1 MKHIP
6 LVFFFSISIA
16 SFAQKQ
22 VLMTS
27 QMDDK
32 VLRYDVE
39 QDKLIQVKALEEIS
53 DVEIDADA
61 QLLFWA
67 DFGNH
72 SIVKYDL
79 NSGKRELLLT
89 NLSGLNAI
97 FLDSENEKLYFS
109 LADNTISTVNYDGSE
124 RRTIIR
130 DLAGVTQFAID
141 FIQNTMFY
149 IDQAELKVMKT
160 DLDNIDPV
168 ELTDRASNVTQ
179 LILDETN
186 QFVYWIQTAV
196 SNVSSGLR
204 SIAYDG
210 GDRNDIVKDFMNGG
224 TIDFENQLLF
234 TTDNFGRYYQYNLDG
249 TGEIR
254 LFNQDF
260 LLSVQDPSTKEIY
273 VFTEDEELLYK
284 LSDDGMGYQLNLELL
299 RESRIPKGLFLNP
312 EDKRVYNINGGQGL
326 GNVIEGGIVSYDLN
340 GKNVKHILN
349 NNEDIVKD
357 PINLALDVGNKHIYW
372 TDDNAGEMFR
382 CDFDGSNI
390 IEVHANRHSHVSP
403 YALKIDFEKDKIY
416 WSDLSLW
423 SLHSSNLDGTD
434 EEELY
439 RPMESPSIRSIE
451 IIGEYVYWIESS
463 DRYLKRMKKDGS
475 GDIETVLEASNF
487 DSNPRRVTAFDDENL
502 LISVPITGKVHKYN
516 ITTGDFTL
524 FFETPDYKP
533 YDMVVFDASDYPVD
547 SDGDGF
553 FEDEDCDDDNLS
565 VHPHAED
572 VANNMID
579 ENCNGTDFISSTIDT
594 ETLSSIINIYPNP
607 FSDIIHIS
615 SDFEV
620 EKITIKDMLGKDYGT
635 YHENEI
641 NLSFL
646 ISGFYFV
653 TVQIENRQEVI
664 KVFKY

>member
-1 MKHIP
+1 MKHIL

-27 QMDDK
+27 QIDDK

-53 DVEIDADA
+53 DVEIDENA

-67 DFGNH
+67 DYGNN

-79 NSGKRELLLT
+79 ISGKRELLLT

-97 FLDSENEKLYFS
+97 FLDKDNETLYFS
-109 LADNTISTVNYDGSE
+109 QANNSISTVSYDGLD
-124 RRTIIR
+124 RRTRIR
-130 DLAGVTQFAID
+130 DLQGVTQFSID
-141 FIQNTMFY
+141 FDQNVMFY
-149 IDQAELKVMKT
+149 IDQPELKVMKT
-160 DLDNIDPV
+160 DLDNIDPI
-168 ELTDRASNVTQ
+168 ELTDRANNVTQ
-179 LILDETN
+179 IILDEAN
-186 QFVYWIQTAV
+186 QLVYWIQKGS
-196 SNVSSGLR
+196 SNVGSGLR

-210 GDRNDIVKDFMNGG
+210 GVRNDIIQDFMNGG
-224 TIDFENQLLF
+224 TIDFENQLLYCS
-234 TTDNFGRYYQYNLDG
+234 DNFGRYNQYNLDG
-249 TGEIR
+249 TGETM
-254 LFNQDF
+254 LFNDDY
-260 LLSVQDPSTKEIY
+260 LLSVQDPSTKSIY
-273 VFTEDEELLYK
+273 AFTENEELLYK
-284 LSDDGMGYQLNLELL
+284 LSDNGSGYEADIEQL
-299 RESRIPKGLFLNP
+299 RESRNPKGLFLNP
-312 EDKRVYNINGGQGL
+312 EDERLYNINGGQGL
-326 GNVIEGGIVSYDLN
+326 GNVFEGGIVSYDIN

-372 TDDNAGEMFR
+372 TDDNAREMFR

-403 YALKIDFEKDKIY
+403 YALKIDFDEDKIY

-451 IIGEYVYWIESS
+451 IVGEYVYWIESS

-475 GDIETVLEASNF
+475 GDIETVLDASNF

-516 ITTGDFTL
+516 ITSGDFTL
-524 FFETPDYKP
+524 FFETPDYGP

-547 SDGDGF
+547 YDGDGF

-572 VANNMID
+572 LANNMID

-594 ETLSSIINIYPNP
+594 ETLSSIIKIYPNP

-653 TVQIENRQEVI
+653 TVEIENKQEVI